1 VQRSNEVEPLV
12 ERIDH
17 HQDRV
22 AIFES
27 DVLDARQRAQHAG
40 NVARWQFTQRAP
52 EPRLSDWECL
62 RSTSKVEFQPFAS
75 RPRVGDRRAAS
86 WCRKN
91 GMTKGLLIAAQTGLL
106 PNAIEN
112 IPNRMVYFCQY
123 EVI

>member
-1 VQRSNEVEPLV
+1 MPVKSDANDCSAGAGWRTCSLRAPPPEADQAVPSGAAARRALLRAGRGLVQRSNEVEPLV

-52 EPRLSDWECL
+52 RTTTVRL
-62 RSTSKVEFQPFAS
+62 
-75 RPRVGDRRAAS
+75 
-86 WCRKN
+86 
-91 GMTKGLLIAAQTGLL
+91 GMPALNEQG
-106 PNAIEN
+106 
-112 IPNRMVYFCQY
+112 
-123 EVI
+123 